1 VYNIIIMRLGNKKF
15 TLSSRVGV
23 KRIGAGSRL
32 AYKHSEKIEDVSD
45 KVASG
50 AGALAGGLTTAAGVI
65 GSTGVGAPVAAG
77 LLTAAGLAGSTA
89 AAAKGV
95 NLYSGYVNK
104 GKRAAA
110 QFDALF

>member
-1 VYNIIIMRLGNKKF
+1 MRLGNKNKF
-15 TLSSRVGV
+15 SVAS
-23 KRIGAGSRL
+23 RIGTKRVEQGGRL
-32 AYKHSEKIEDVSD
+32 AYKHSDKIEDVSE
-45 KVASG
+45 KIASG
-50 AGALAGGLTTAAGVI
+50 AGALAGGLTTAAGVV

-77 LLTAAGLAGSTA
+77 LLTGAGLAGSTA

>member
-1 VYNIIIMRLGNKKF
+1 MLRLGNKNRF
-15 TLSSRVGV
+15 TLASRLGT
-23 KRIGAGSRL
+23 KRVEQGGRL
-32 AYKHSEKIEDVSD
+32 AYKHSEKIEDISG

-50 AGALAGGLTTAAGVI
+50 AGALAGGLTTAAGAAA
-65 GSTGVGAPVAAG
+65 GTAVGAP
-77 LLTAAGLAGSTA
+77 LAAGLAAAAGAAGSVA

>member
-1 VYNIIIMRLGNKKF
+1 MLRLGNKNRF
-15 TLSSRVGV
+15 TLASRLGT
-23 KRIGAGSRL
+23 KRVEQGGRL
-32 AYKHSEKIEDVSD
+32 AYKHSEKIEDISG

-50 AGALAGGLTTAAGVI
+50 AGTLAGGLTTAAGAA
-65 GSTGVGAPVAAG
+65 GTGVGAPF
-77 LLTAAGLAGSTA
+77 AAGLAAAAGAAGSVA